1 MHSVAHIEFCAIDLA
16 LDCAYRFR
24 NMPKSYYFDWIEVAK
39 EEVEHFSHLNEL
51 LGFVGFKYG
60 DFLVH
65 DLLFSSMQKANLLLD
80 RIALVP
86 RGMEAVGLDVNPF
99 LCAKVAQ
106 SSHKIK
112 APLLEVLKIIY
123 NEEISHVSKGNK
135 WFHYI
140 CEEAKI
146 PPKKRATTYI
156 EILKKHCFSF
166 PKANSSL
173 NTEARLKAGF
183 SKEELELLSD
193 STFTSSN
200 PK

>member
-24 NMPKSYYFDWIEVAK
+24 NMPKTYYFDWIEVAK
-39 EEVEHFSHLNEL
+39 EEVEHFNRLNEL
-51 LGFVGFKYG
+51 LNQVGFKYG

-65 DLLFSSMQKANLLLD
+65 DLLFSSMQKADLLLD

-99 LCAKVAQ
+99 LCTKVSQ

-112 APLLEVLKIIY
+112 TPLLEVLQIIY
-123 NEEISHVSKGNK
+123 NEEISHVSKGDK

-140 CEEAKI
+140 CEEQKI
-146 PPKKRATTYI
+146 PLQKRATTYI

-166 PKANSSL
+166 PKANSSM
-173 NTEARLKAGF
+173 NVEARLKAGF

-193 STFTSSN
+193 VAFASSN